1 MLVEQLQLTESKLPA
16 RQLVEL
22 GPVETEDLQQ
32 GARGVAIRGL
42 LRDNGCCELMAM
54 RALQRLL

>member
-42 LRDNGCCELMAM
+42 LRDS
-54 RALQRLL
+54 